1 MNIIKIVDMKKCL
14 DAVHFQIFFELKF
27 VWKLVIYLHF
37 RVTGKNWANLMAVLQ
52 KRGKN
57 SSSLI
62 ENKSPKAQSSSEWI
76 WINCDTQQK
85 LYVILITLRNALM
98 IWGRFQGI
106 MLNREWVLCPIQVVV
121 KFDIKFGKILCSKK
135 IRRAWPLLF
144 WI

>member
-1 MNIIKIVDMKKCL
+1 MTIIKIVDMKKCL

-62 ENKSPKAQSSSEWI
+62 ENKSPKAHSSLNEFGSTVI
-76 WINCDTQQK
+76 ALQK
-85 LYVILITLRNALM
+85 LLHSADLR
-98 IWGRFQGI
+98 RFLRSSCQMEDG
-106 MLNREWVLCPIQVVV
+106 
-121 KFDIKFGKILCSKK
+121 SKTDT
-135 IRRAWPLLF
+135 
-144 WI
+144 

>member
-1 MNIIKIVDMKKCL
+1 MFQMTIIKIVDMKKCL

-62 ENKSPKAQSSSEWI
+62 ENKSPKAHSSSKWI
-76 WINCDTQQK
+76 WINCDAQQK
-85 LYVILITLRNALM
+85 LLRHINHFEKCADLRWFLRSSCQRGM
-98 IWGRFQGI
+98 S
-106 MLNREWVLCPIQVVV
+106 QV
-121 KFDIKFGKILCSKK
+121 KNWYLGHSKLHMYHL
-135 IRRAWPLLF
+135 IRRNCP
-144 WI
+144 